1 MHKNRSN
8 KHSKSKS
15 NTLHFRGR
23 HSLINKYRSKIKNNH
38 SNSHSKNGK
47 NNDRNNH
54 NHHTHSDSTTD
65 NINITNMS
73 NNTSTNSIQFKLP
86 PLTQIGNNS
95 NASIGQSIIHTS
107 PSTSNTYYTQ
117 KCNIS
122 TIHSISSDNTN
133 TSNYQFT
140 QIPHSPSASYSF
152 SETNNSSTNP
162 DFIVMIEPQTSQHHP
177 INPFHPQKHFYPT
190 SHTHINNRPHS
201 TSQIKSFKF
210 DDNDKQNFMGMQ
222 HIQITNNISNQSI
235 QSIQSIQSNNGN
247 NYNNTTT
254 TIT

>member
-1 MHKNRSN
+1 M
-8 KHSKSKS
+8 
-15 NTLHFRGR
+15 F
-23 HSLINKYRSKIKNNH
+23 IY
-38 SNSHSKNGK
+38 
-47 NNDRNNH
+47 
-54 NHHTHSDSTTD
+54 
-65 NINITNMS
+65 
-73 NNTSTNSIQFKLP
+73 P
-86 PLTQIGNNS
+86 S
-95 NASIGQSIIHTS
+95 NANIGPNYQEIPITPRYAIGQSIIHTS

-152 SETNNSSTNP
+152 SETNNSST
-162 DFIVMIEPQTSQHHP
+162 DLIEPQTSQNHP